1 MFSLHYHELLR
12 KTKEKEEKKC
22 LMDDNYMLDK
32 LLPEIKEIIAKL
44 KFGYTKILIDTDHKL
59 PNYITLKNAVILT
72 KCFIKDDDK
81 FDPQCFIE
89 ETLHNE

>member
-32 LLPEIKEIIAKL
+32 LLPEIK
-44 KFGYTKILIDTDHKL
+44 
-59 PNYITLKNAVILT
+59 
-72 KCFIKDDDK
+72 
-81 FDPQCFIE
+81 
-89 ETLHNE
+89 